1 MSTNAWT
8 WFFNEPEN
16 QAYLITER
24 LNATFWQARVV
35 GVYWRC
41 TQAVP
46 PFQAVGYAGDQA
58 VGLSWE
64 PNDWLALRV
73 PSGFDAD
80 DLVKATSRR
89 ILTIP
94 PTLTYEQD
102 GSQVYEWVVD
112 GGQNRFAELQA
123 DPTLSALK
131 PL

>member
-16 QAYLITER
+16 QPFLITER

-35 GVYWRC
+35 NVYWRC
-41 TQAVP
+41 TQAAP
-46 PFQAVGYAGDQA
+46 PFQAAGYAGDQMI
-58 VGLSWE
+58 GLSWE

-73 PSGFDAD
+73 PAGFDSD
-80 DLVKATSRR
+80 DLVRAISKR

-102 GSQVYEWVVD
+102 GRRVYEWVVD
-112 GGQNRFAELQA
+112 GGQSRFAELQG
-123 DPTLSALK
+123 DHSLSALK

>member
-35 GVYWRC
+35 NIYWHC
-41 TQAVP
+41 TQDTA
-46 PFQAVGYAGDQA
+46 PFQAAGYAGDQ
-58 VGLSWE
+58 VLGLSWQPGE
-64 PNDWLALRV
+64 WLSLRV
-73 PSGFDAD
+73 PAGFDAD
-80 DLVKATSRR
+80 DLVRAMTHR

-94 PTLTYEQD
+94 PTLTYEQ
-102 GSQVYEWVVD
+102 GGGQVYEWVLD
-112 GGQNRFAELQA
+112 GGQSRYAELQA
-123 DPTLSALK
+123 DPTLRALK

>member
-35 GVYWRC
+35 NVYWRC
-41 TQAVP
+41 TQDTP
-46 PFQAVGYAGDQA
+46 PFQAAGYVGDH
-58 VGLSWE
+58 VVELSWQ
-64 PNDWLALRV
+64 PNEWLSLRV
-73 PSGFDAD
+73 PAGFDAD
-80 DLVKATSRR
+80 DLVKAISQR

-94 PTLTYEQD
+94 PNLSYEQG
-102 GSQVYEWVVD
+102 GSQAYEWVLED
-112 GGQNRFAELQA
+112 GQSRLAELQA
-123 DPTLSALK
+123 DQTLSALK